1 MTIKTYNELPVEAAK
16 IREEVFVREQGF
28 REEFDTVD
36 NSACHIVLFLD
47 GKAVATCRYF
57 SDGGSYKVGR
67 IAVLKNYRGRNFG
80 SAVLLEAEKQIAM
93 LGGKSVILHSQLRAC
108 GFYEKLGYVPYGEI
122 EPEEGCPHIWM
133 KKEL

>member
-1 MTIKTYNELPVEAAK
+1 MTIKTYNELPAEAAK

-47 GKAVATCRYF
+47 GKAVAPCRYF

-93 LGGKSVILHSQLRAC
+93 LGGRSVILHSQLQAC

>member
-1 MTIKTYNELPVEAAK
+1 MTIKTYNELPAEAAK

-36 NSACHIVLFLD
+36 NSAFHIVLFLD

-57 SDGGSYKVGR
+57 PDGDSYKVGR

-80 SAVLLEAEKQIAM
+80 SSVLLEAEKQIAM
-93 LGGKSVILHSQLRAC
+93 LGGRSVILHSQLQAC

>member
-1 MTIKTYNELPVEAAK
+1 MTIKTYNELPAEAAK

-36 NSACHIVLFLD
+36 NSAFHVVLFLD

-57 SDGGSYKVGR
+57 PDGDSYKVGR

-80 SAVLLEAEKQIAM
+80 SSVLLEAEKQIAM
-93 LGGKSVILHSQLRAC
+93 LGGRSVIFHSQLQAC

>member
-1 MTIKTYNELPVEAAK
+1 MTIKTYNELPAEAAK

-28 REEFDTVD
+28 SEEFDTVD

-93 LGGKSVILHSQLRAC
+93 LGGRSVILHSQLQAC

>member
-1 MTIKTYNELPVEAAK
+1 MTIKTYNELPAEAVK

-36 NSACHIVLFLD
+36 NSAFHVVLFLD

-93 LGGKSVILHSQLRAC
+93 LGGRSVILHSQLQAC

>member
-1 MTIKTYNELPVEAAK
+1 MTIKTYNELPAEAAK

-28 REEFDTVD
+28 CEEFDTVD

-93 LGGKSVILHSQLRAC
+93 LGGRSVILHSQLQAC